1 MKITKVDKR
10 RLKKYNKKTIF
21 GSWKYRIQ
29 DICREEG
36 EKLKLGK
43 PLSIPGLYYSLY
55 KFEEYKPRKPKK

>member
-36 EKLKLGK
+36 IT
-43 PLSIPGLYYSLY
+43 IPGLYYSLY